1 MFLQCSPHSAYIAKM
16 LISLCFSPMQVH
28 VQYSPSWILV
38 FCKRRFIAFGYLSD
52 TNDQLYQFLA
62 SWELVAITLRKWRKN
77 IYPFFKFF
85 LMFQWPSNKKKN
97 SSWHPQPMCLISI
110 CALCSQSTFE
120 PPVHPVTEYNIVLFI
135 KKRIIQCHLVS
146 ICHTSK
152 FVEFS

>member
-38 FCKRRFIAFGYLSD
+38 FCKRWFIAFGYLSD

-85 LMFQWPSNKKKN
+85 LMFQWPSNKKKKLFLTSPTN
-97 SSWHPQPMCLISI
+97 VSNLH
-110 CALCSQSTFE
+110 LCPLF
-120 PPVHPVTEYNIVLFI
+120 PVNFRTTCSPCDWVQYRVIH
-135 KKRIIQCHLVS
+135 KKTN
-146 ICHTSK
+146 HTVPSC
-152 FVEFS
+152 